1 MTLVSTNPF
10 ANAQPI
16 SLDFDVSF
24 ADGATQSPKPD
35 LDLGDLDSS
44 TDDPTPASTSTSTST
59 SISEKTRGRRPS
71 VKAPNTEAK
80 ESQNTEPSGSSGSS
94 GTQETPSKDP
104 EGPLNFTL
112 EDLEFDTPSDTAN
125 SQNEPNGPNE
135 TNEGGQTEN
144 PQVEFYINT
153 VNKLADEVFGG
164 ELIPFEG
171 FNEEEEPNEETI
183 LELLKHNIN
192 VQKDVAV
199 QQFYDEL
206 PETVQRLISF
216 SLNSNSDEEDIVSYA
231 KVLIEKSN
239 ISSLNVSDEYDQ
251 EQIVRAW
258 YNNEDWK
265 SEEIE
270 EKITDLKD
278 AGLLEKEAKRIKP
291 KLDQIAEQIAQRKE
305 DEAAQIREMEIK
317 YKKDYINRLQDLF
330 SKDKIADVSFTNAEK
345 QALLRNLI
353 SDDIEVPMPNNKKVK
368 MPYLEALIT
377 YHRYSPK
384 ADLENLALATLILT
398 DRTAF
403 DNKYKKMIESRATS
417 EFVKDH
423 KYDSAKKAG
432 ALKVKDNGQKQIPQN
447 SSKGW
452 GNVFKK

>member
-35 LDLGDLDSS
+35 LDLGDLDAP
-44 TDDPTPASTSTSTST
+44 TDDPTPTSTSTP
-59 SISEKTRGRRPS
+59 EKTRGRRPS

-80 ESQNTEPSGSSGSS
+80 ESQNTEPSVTS
-94 GTQETPSKDP
+94 ETPSKEQ

-125 SQNEPNGPNE
+125 SQNESNGPNE
-135 TNEGGQTEN
+135 TNEGGQAEN

-153 VNKLADEVFGG
+153 VNKLADEIFGG

-270 EKITDLKD
+270 EKVMDLKD

>member
-35 LDLGDLDSS
+35 LDLGDLDAP
-44 TDDPTPASTSTSTST
+44 TDDPTPASTST
-59 SISEKTRGRRPS
+59 SEKTRGRRPS

-80 ESQNTEPSGSSGSS
+80 ESQNTEPSG
-94 GTQETPSKDP
+94 TQETPSKEQ

-112 EDLEFDTPSDTAN
+112 EDLEFDTPTDTAN
-125 SQNEPNGPNE
+125 SQNESNGPNE
-135 TNEGGQTEN
+135 TNGGGQVEN

-153 VNKLADEVFGG
+153 VNKLADEIFGG

-270 EKITDLKD
+270 EKVMDLKD

>member
-35 LDLGDLDSS
+35 LDLGDLDAP
-44 TDDPTPASTSTSTST
+44 TDDPTPASTST
-59 SISEKTRGRRPS
+59 SEKTRGRRPS

-80 ESQNTEPSGSSGSS
+80 ESQNTEPSG
-94 GTQETPSKDP
+94 TQETPSKEQ

-112 EDLEFDTPSDTAN
+112 EDLEFDTPTDTAN
-125 SQNEPNGPNE
+125 SQNESNGPNE
-135 TNEGGQTEN
+135 TNGGGQAEN

-153 VNKLADEVFGG
+153 VNKLADEIFGG

-239 ISSLNVSDEYDQ
+239 ISSLNVRDEYDQ

-258 YNNEDWK
+258 YNNEDWR

-270 EKITDLKD
+270 EKVMDLKD

>member
-35 LDLGDLDSS
+35 LDLGDLDAP
-44 TDDPTPASTSTSTST
+44 TDDPTPASTST
-59 SISEKTRGRRPS
+59 SEKTRGRRPS

-80 ESQNTEPSGSSGSS
+80 ESQNTEPSGTS
-94 GTQETPSKDP
+94 ETPSKEQ

-135 TNEGGQTEN
+135 TNEGGQAEN

-153 VNKLADEVFGG
+153 VNKLADEIFGG

-270 EKITDLKD
+270 EKVMDLKD

>member
-24 ADGATQSPKPD
+24 ADGATQNPKPD

-44 TDDPTPASTSTSTST
+44 TDGPASTSISTST
-59 SISEKTRGRRPS
+59 SEKTRGRRPS

-80 ESQNTEPSGSSGSS
+80 ESQNTEPSG
-94 GTQETPSKDP
+94 TQETPSKEP

-135 TNEGGQTEN
+135 TNEGGQAEN

-258 YNNEDWK
+258 YNNEDWR

>member
-35 LDLGDLDSS
+35 LDLGDLDAP
-44 TDDPTPASTSTSTST
+44 TDDPTPTP
-59 SISEKTRGRRPS
+59 EKARGRRPS

-80 ESQNTEPSGSSGSS
+80 ESQSTEPSASSASSGSS
-94 GTQETPSKDP
+94 DTPSKEP

-125 SQNEPNGPNE
+125 SQNEPSGPNE
-135 TNEGGQTEN
+135 TNEGGQAEN

-270 EKITDLKD
+270 EKVMDLKD

>member
-24 ADGATQSPKPD
+24 ADEGSSNSSSGPKPD
-35 LDLGDLDSS
+35 LDLGDLNDT
-44 TDDPTPASTSTSTST
+44 TDDVPITEKARSRKSTKATPTNAGT
-59 SISEKTRGRRPS
+59 
-71 VKAPNTEAK
+71 K
-80 ESQNTEPSGSSGSS
+80 EPQSGSTPTS
-94 GTQETPSKDP
+94 QEPKEDTKEP

-112 EDLEFDTPSDTAN
+112 EDLEFGTPEDTAN
-125 SQNEPNGPNE
+125 PANEPNE
-135 TNEGGQTEN
+135 TNDAGSEEN

-153 VNKLADEVFGG
+153 VNKLADELFGG

-199 QQFYDEL
+199 QEFYNEL
-206 PETVQRLISF
+206 PETVQRLVSF
-216 SLNSNSDEEDIVSYA
+216 SLNSNSSEEDIVSYA

-258 YNNEDWK
+258 YNNEDWR

-305 DEAAQIREMEIK
+305 DEAAQLRELEIT
-317 YKKDYINRLQDLF
+317 YKKDYINRLQKLF
-330 SKDKIADVSFTNAEK
+330 SQDKIADVSFTNAEK
-345 QALLRNLI
+345 QALLHNLV

-398 DRTAF
+398 DRNAF
-403 DNKYKKMIESRATS
+403 DNKYKKMIESKAAS

-432 ALKVKDNGQKQIPQN
+432 ALKVRDNGQKQVPQN

>member
-24 ADGATQSPKPD
+24 ADSGTQTPKPEID
-35 LDLGDLDSS
+35 LDLGNPDA
-44 TDDPTPASTSTSTST
+44 TTENTPIT
-59 SISEKTRGRRPS
+59 EKTRGRKPS
-71 VKAPNTEAK
+71 VKAPSTE
-80 ESQNTEPSGSSGSS
+80 SN
-94 GTQETPSKDP
+94 ETPPPSKSTESSNEPNNSKEP

-125 SQNEPNGPNE
+125 PSDESNE
-135 TNEGGQTEN
+135 TNENNQTEN

-153 VNKLADEVFGG
+153 VNKLADELFGG

-216 SLNSNSDEEDIVSYA
+216 SLNSNSDEEEIVSYA

-251 EQIVRAW
+251 EQIVRVW
-258 YNNEDWK
+258 YSNEDWK

-270 EKITDLKD
+270 EKVMDLKD

-330 SKDKIADVSFTNAEK
+330 SRDKIADVSFTNAEK

-398 DRTAF
+398 DRSAF
-403 DNKYKKMIESRATS
+403 DNKYRKMIESRATS

-432 ALKVKDNGQKQIPQN
+432 ALKIKDNGQKQVPQN
-447 SSKGW
+447 TSKGW